1 MGSRFAAFHLAGA
14 AVAVSAIIAAMAAG
28 MVSAPPAQA
37 ADAAAG
43 RALAERWC
51 ATCHVVGEAPQ
62 SATSDAPPFTGIA
75 ARDGDISPAWLA
87 FRLLVPHP
95 QMPQV
100 SLSRA
105 QAADLSAYLATLK
118 K

>member
-14 AVAVSAIIAAMAAG
+14 ALASGFIVAAMVAG

-51 ATCHVVGEAPQ
+51 ATCHVVGGAPQ
-62 SATSDAPPFTGIA
+62 SAASDAPTFASIA
-75 ARDGDISPAWLA
+75 SRDGDISPAWLA
-87 FRLLVPHP
+87 FRLLGPHP

>member
-14 AVAVSAIIAAMAAG
+14 ALAPGVIVAAMVAG
-28 MVSAPPAQA
+28 MVAAPPVKA
-37 ADAAAG
+37 ADAGAG

-51 ATCHVVGEAPQ
+51 ATCHVVGNGPQ
-62 SATSDAPPFTGIA
+62 SAASDAPTFAAIA

-87 FRLLVPHP
+87 FRLLGPHP

-100 SLSRA
+100 LLSRA